1 MKYIITGHSGFVGQH
16 FIEYLLSLEPDARI
30 LGIDISPTPKP
41 VPGDFRECQIN
52 LLDREKVDSAIADF
66 KPDFL
71 LHLASFSSVAF
82 SWKAPYESFLNNM
95 TILLNVLESVR
106 KFAPACR
113 ILSVGSS
120 EEYGIVGK
128 KDLPLKENKAF
139 NPASP
144 YAVARVSQE
153 YMSMVYVNG
162 FKLDIICT
170 RSFNHIGIGQD
181 SRFVVGAIAGKIA
194 EYVCGQA
201 TEITAGDTS
210 IVRDFVDIRDVVRA
224 YYMLFK
230 HGLPGQIYNVCS
242 GNGYAISDIIH
253 KFMTVT
259 GCKPNIRTDPNLL
272 RPVENRIVIGSYAKI
287 RKEIGWEPQ
296 ISIDDSIKDIAAWW
310 INKIKNNGVGHKTN
324 E

>member
-16 FIEYLLSLEPDARI
+16 FIEYLLSLEPDAAI
-30 LGIDISPTPKP
+30 MGIDISPARNP
-41 VPGDFRECQIN
+41 VSGDFRECLIN
-52 LLDREKVDSAIADF
+52 LLDREKVDAAIAGF

-95 TILLNVLESVR
+95 TILLNVLESIR
-106 KFAPACR
+106 KFSPACR
-113 ILSVGSS
+113 ILSIGSS

-128 KDLPLKENKAF
+128 EDLPLTENKPF
-139 NPASP
+139 SPASP

-153 YMSMVYVNG
+153 YMSLVYVNG

-181 SRFVVGAIAGKIA
+181 SRFVVGAIAGKVA
-194 EYVCGQA
+194 EYVCGKI
-201 TEITAGDTS
+201 TEITTGDTG
-210 IVRDFVDIRDVVRA
+210 IVRDFVDVRDVVRA

-230 HGLPGQIYNVCS
+230 HGSPGQIYNICS
-242 GNGYAISDIIH
+242 GNGLAISDIIR
-253 KFMTVT
+253 KFTSVT
-259 GCKPNIRTDPNLL
+259 GCNPSIRTDPSLL

-287 RKEIGWEPQ
+287 RAEIGWKPQ

-310 INKIKNNGVGHKTN
+310 IDKIKNNS
-324 E
+324 